1 MSVNAMGV
9 EEMDVRMRPASKEC
23 RRYRPAAALLAAILA
38 AVSTMH
44 AQTPAPQ
51 LEVATVRPS
60 DPAKEHLGLY
70 WRQPSGFKCEGTTLR
85 GLISNAY
92 GVTGSSVKGLI
103 VGGPAWMASQAF
115 DLQVKV
121 DPPTVARWSALS
133 QEAVDEER
141 RSVLRELLAERFR
154 LKLHREPREM
164 QAYALTVAKGG
175 AKLQPPVEE
184 PNLHADVPRSRI
196 NNYGRGHIQG
206 HFATLSNLSRTLAS
220 QPEITG
226 RPVVD
231 KTGLPGLYDFTL
243 HWSFDPAP
251 ETAPTDP
258 GEQWP
263 SLFTALEEQLG
274 LKLISEKDQ
283 IEVIVIDSAETPSEN

>member
-1 MSVNAMGV
+1 V
-9 EEMDVRMRPASKEC
+9 
-23 RRYRPAAALLAAILA
+23 ALLTAILA
-38 AVSTMH
+38 VASTIH

-70 WRQPSGFKCEGTTLR
+70 LRQPDGFKCEGTTLR

-103 VGGPAWMASQAF
+103 VGGPVWMVSQAF
-115 DLQVKV
+115 DVQVKV
-121 DPPTVARWSALS
+121 DPPTVARWSKLS
-133 QEAVDEER
+133 QLVVDEER
-141 RSVLRELLAERFR
+141 RTVLRELLAERFQV
-154 LKLHREPREM
+154 KLHREPREM
-164 QAYALTVAKGG
+164 PAFVLIVAKGG
-175 AKLQPPVEE
+175 SKLQPPTEE
-184 PNLHADVPRSRI
+184 TNLPAETPKSRI

-206 HFATLSNLSRTLAS
+206 HFATLSNLSRTLAGE
-220 QPEITG
+220 PEITG

-231 KTGLPGLYDFTL
+231 KTGLTGQYDFTL
-243 HWSFDPAP
+243 HWSFDPDPAAGSGA
-251 ETAPTDP
+251 APTDP

-274 LKLISEKDQ
+274 LKLIPEKEQ
-283 IEVIVIDSAETPSEN
+283 IEVIVVDSAEKPSEN